1 MLSIIILLYERFC
14 IAVKTSVV
22 TFQAV
27 PSNIMTFCASAAL
40 SLPFCPFSEQ
50 EKPLGVEPV
59 QELSVNDNGRGRSLS
74 WNSRRYPSPKIFS
87 LCFQFFGLNLPFLF

>member
-40 SLPFCPFSEQ
+40 SLPFCPFFRAG
-50 EKPLGVEPV
+50 KTFGVEPV
-59 QELSVNDNGRGRSLS
+59 QELSVNAMGEGEAFHGTVGDIPKFSACASSSLA
-74 WNSRRYPSPKIFS
+74 
-87 LCFQFFGLNLPFLF
+87 